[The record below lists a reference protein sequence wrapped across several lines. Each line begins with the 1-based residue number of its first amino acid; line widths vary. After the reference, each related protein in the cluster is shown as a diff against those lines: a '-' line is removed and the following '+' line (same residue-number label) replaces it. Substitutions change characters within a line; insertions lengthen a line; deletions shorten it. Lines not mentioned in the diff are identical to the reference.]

1 MSCSRPLI
9 WALTLSLF
17 SSRLEAQGADPSVLT
32 LERIFNSKEFLP
44 EQVGQVRWLEK
55 DAAYIKLEA
64 DSTVPRGQA
73 FVRYDAATGKREV
86 WVPAARLVPAGDS
99 IPLMVEDYTV
109 SPDQRRLLIFTNS
122 EKVWRQNTRGDFWSL
137 DLSSWKLRKLGGD
150 QAKPSTLMFAKFSP
164 DGNRVAYVREN
175 NLYVEN
181 LGDGGI
187 TQLTRDGSRTII
199 NGTFDWVYEEEL
211 NLRDGFRWS
220 PDGARIA
227 YWQLDASGVR
237 NFLLINNTD
246 SLYSFTIP
254 VQYPKAGTTNS
265 AARVGVV
272 SASGGSTRWL
282 DVPGDPRNNYIARLD
297 WAGNSSE
304 VVIQRLNRLQNTLE
318 VMLGDATTGQV
329 RTAHTERDS
338 TWVDV
343 VDDLRW
349 LDGGKSFTWISE
361 RDGYRHLY
369 LISRDGKKQRLLTP
383 GAFDLHNPAS
393 AFGEPF
399 VVGQD
404 SINGWIYYTA
414 SPDNAT
420 QLYLFRSRLDGRG
433 RPERVTPKNQPGY
446 HRYLISNDG
455 RWAIHS
461 HSSFGTPPIF
471 ELISLPDHKVV
482 RTLVDNRR
490 LRDAVTKLR
499 RGQSTFVKVAA
510 GPGLQLDAWIMKPAD
525 FDSTRRYPLFF
536 EVYGEPASQTV
547 LDRWTGAGYLWD
559 LMLTQQGYVVAS
571 VDNRGTPSPR
581 GRLFRKSIY
590 QKVGVLNV
598 GDQAAAL
605 QTMRSWPW
613 VDSTRIGVWGWS
625 GGGSMTLHLMFRHPE
640 LYQTGMAV
648 APEAD
653 VRLYDTIYQERYL
666 GLPQKS
672 PDVYREASAVTY
684 ADKLRGNLLV
694 VHGQGDDNVH
704 YQGTE
709 RLINALVAANKPFTM
724 MEYPNR
730 THCICEGD
738 GTTLHLFSLLTRYLE
753 QNLPAG
759 PRSTATAPMPAPAV
773 SGQSR

>member
-1 MSCSRPLI
+1 MPCSRPFF
-9 WALTLSLF
+9 WALALVVCLTASLSAQDTLS
-17 SSRLEAQGADPSVLT
+17 
-32 LERIFNSKEFLP
+32 LERIFNSNEFAP
-44 EQVGQVRWLEK
+44 EQLGRVRWLEK
-55 DAAYIKLEA
+55 DPAYVKLEA
-64 DSTVPRGQA
+64 DSTARGRSL
-73 FVRYDAATGKREV
+73 VRYDAATGKRDV
-86 WVPAARLVPAGDS
+86 WVPAARLVPSGDS
-99 IPLMVEDYTV
+99 LPLNVEDYSL
-109 SPDQRRLLIFTNS
+109 SPDKRRLLIFTNS

-137 DLSSWKLRKLGGD
+137 DLSNWELRKLGGT

-175 NLYVEN
+175 NLYVED
-181 LGDGGI
+181 LGNHRI
-187 TQLTRDGSRTII
+187 TQLTRDGSRTTI

-220 PDGARIA
+220 PDGNRLA

-254 VQYPKAGTTNS
+254 IQYPKAGTTNS

-272 SASGGSTRWL
+272 SASGGPTVWL
-282 DVPGDPRNNYIARLD
+282 KVPGDPRNNYIAKLD
-297 WAGNSSE
+297 WAGGSKE
-304 VVIQRLNRLQNTLE
+304 VVLQQLNRLQNTLT
-318 VMLGDATTGQV
+318 VMLGDAAAGTV
-329 RTAHTERDS
+329 RTVHTERDS
-338 TWVDV
+338 AWVDV

-349 LDGGKSFTWISE
+349 VNGAQNFTWISD

-369 LISRDGKKQRLLTP
+369 LISRDGTKQRLITP
-383 GAFDLHNPAS
+383 GSFDLHNPAS
-393 AFGEPF
+393 AFGEPL
-399 VVGQD
+399 VVGVD
-404 SINGWIYYTA
+404 SARGVVYYTA
-414 SPDNAT
+414 SPENAT
-420 QLYLFRSRLDGRG
+420 QLYLFRSRLDGKG
-433 RPERVTPKNQPGY
+433 RPERVTPSNQAGY

-455 RWAIHS
+455 RWAIHNY
-461 HSSFGTPPIF
+461 SSFATPPVT
-471 ELISLPDHKVV
+471 ELVSLPDHKVV

-490 LRDAVTKLR
+490 LRDAISKLR
-499 RGQSTFVKVAA
+499 RGQSSFVKVAA
-510 GPGLQLDAWIMKPAD
+510 GPGLELDGWVMKPAD
-525 FDSTRRYPLFF
+525 FDSTRRYPVFF
-536 EVYGEPASQTV
+536 EVYGEPAAQTV
-547 LDRWTGAGYLWD
+547 LDRWNGADYLWN

-571 VDNRGTPSPR
+571 VDNRGTPAPR
-581 GRLFRKSIY
+581 GRAFRKAIY

-605 QTMRSWPW
+605 RTIRNWGW

-625 GGGSMTLHLMFRHPE
+625 GGGSMTLHLMFRYPE

-666 GLPQKS
+666 GLPQQS

-684 ADKLRGNLLV
+684 ADRLRGNLLV

-704 YQGTE
+704 YQATE

-753 QNLPAG
+753 QNLPPG
-759 PRSTATAPMPAPAV
+759 PR
-773 SGQSR
+773 

>member
-1 MSCSRPLI
+1 
-9 WALTLSLF
+9 LTLCLF
-17 SSRLEAQGADPSVLT
+17 ISRLEAQGADPSVLT

-44 EQVGQVRWLEK
+44 DQVGQVRWLEK
-55 DAAYIKLEA
+55 DAAYIKLEP

-86 WVPAARLVPAGDS
+86 WVPAARLIPPGDS
-99 IPLMVEDYTV
+99 IPLRVEDYTV

-181 LGDGGI
+181 LVDGVI

-237 NFLLINNTD
+237 DFLLINNTD

-304 VVIQRLNRLQNTLE
+304 VVVQRLNRLQNTLD

-414 SPDNAT
+414 SPDKAT

-433 RPERVTPKNQPGY
+433 RPERLTPKNQPGY

-499 RGQSTFVKVAA
+499 RGQSSFVKVAA
-510 GPGLQLDAWIMKPAD
+510 GPGLQLDAWIMKPAG
-525 FDSTRRYPLFF
+525 FDSTRRYPIFF

-571 VDNRGTPSPR
+571 VDNRGTPAPR

-590 QKVGVLNV
+590 QKVGLLNV